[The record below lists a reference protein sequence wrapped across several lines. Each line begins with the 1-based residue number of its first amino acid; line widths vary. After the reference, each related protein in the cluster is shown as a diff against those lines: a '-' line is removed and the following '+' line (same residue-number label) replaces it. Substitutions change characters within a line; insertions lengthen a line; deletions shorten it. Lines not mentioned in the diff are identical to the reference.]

1 MPIRQRLPRTVL
13 ILGFV
18 SFFNDLSSEMVVP
31 LIPILLAAVLGA
43 GPVALGVIEGVAE
56 AVASLLKLWAGR
68 HSDRLNGRRKGLALF
83 GYSLSNAVRPLLGL
97 AASWPMIALLRGVD
111 RVGKGVRSAP
121 RDALVADATPPA
133 LMGFAYGYHRALDN
147 GGAVL
152 GSLTAAAVLAFSPAR
167 VSHVILWSALPGLA
181 AVLLLAFGVKSP
193 TIAAARQPVLP
204 PLRWSALSS
213 PMRRYLQVLAL
224 FTFARVSETFILLR
238 GYALGITPPHLL
250 LLWAA
255 LNAAKAATATGG
267 GRLADRIGRERVML
281 TSWIAY
287 SAAFLLLGQVGH
299 GVGLWAVTLGYGLFA
314 GLSEGAER
322 ALISGFAAGN
332 ERGTAFGWYHL
343 LVGLAAVP
351 AGLLFG
357 AVWHYEGAEAA
368 FTLAGV
374 IAGVSAALL
383 RLRAWPPAAHAVHEG

>member
-1 MPIRQRLPRTVL
+1 MSIRQHLPRTVL

-31 LIPILLAAVLGA
+31 LIPILLASVLGA

-56 AVASLLKLWAGR
+56 AVASLFKLWSGR

-97 AASWPMIALLRGVD
+97 AASWPMVALLRGVD
-111 RVGKGVRSAP
+111 RVGKGVRGAP
-121 RDALVADATPPA
+121 RDALVADVTPPA
-133 LMGFAYGYHRALDN
+133 LIGFAYGYHRALDN
-147 GGAVL
+147 SGAVL
-152 GSLTAAAVLAFSPAR
+152 GSLAAAAALAFSSA
-167 VSHVILWSALPGLA
+167 SISNVILGSALPGLV

-193 TIAAARQPVLP
+193 RAAVVQRSVLP
-204 PLRWSALSS
+204 PLSWSVLSS
-213 PMRRYLQVLAL
+213 PLRRYLQVLAL

-255 LNAAKAATATGG
+255 LNAAKAVTATGG

-281 TSWIAY
+281 VSWIAH
-287 SAAFLLLGQVGH
+287 SVTFLLLSQVEQGIW
-299 GVGLWAVTLGYGLFA
+299 LWVVTVGYGLFA

-343 LVGLAAVP
+343 LIGLAAVP

-357 AVWHYEGAEAA
+357 TVWHYVGAEVA
-368 FTLAGV
+368 FAFAGV
-374 IAGVSAALL
+374 IAGVSAVLL
-383 RLRAWPPAAHAVHEG
+383 RQWAWPPAVRVTQGV